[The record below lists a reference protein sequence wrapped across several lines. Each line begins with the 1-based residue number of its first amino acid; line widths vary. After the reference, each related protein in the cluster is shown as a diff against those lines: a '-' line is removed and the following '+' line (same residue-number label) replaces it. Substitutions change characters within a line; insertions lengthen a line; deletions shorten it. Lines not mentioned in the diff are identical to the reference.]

1 MSIEHHPAEELL
13 AAYAA
18 GTLDHGQHVAIAT
31 HLVACRQCRDFS
43 RSIEDVGGVLV
54 TETAPAAMS
63 DRAFADVEARLS
75 EPAAAVAPKPSK
87 ARSMGPPEV
96 PGLPAFVRGYRF
108 GQWTWIAPS
117 VHVRRIE
124 LPFASATRVFLL
136 KSGPGTTLL
145 QHTHTGVE
153 MTCVLS
159 GAFRQGDA
167 HYRRGDFDSGDDT
180 VEHQPMVEPEG
191 ECVCLVAMQGELK
204 LKGLFG
210 RVLQPF
216 IRL

>member
-1 MSIEHHPAEELL
+1 MSIEHHPPEELL
-13 AAYAA
+13 AAYAT
-18 GTLDHGQHVAIAT
+18 GTLDHGQHVAVAT
-31 HLVACRQCRDFS
+31 HLVACRECRDFS
-43 RSIEDVGGVLV
+43 HAIEEIGGALV
-54 TETAPAAMS
+54 TKLAPAAMS
-63 DRAFADVEARLS
+63 DRAWADVEARMS
-75 EPAAAVAPKPSK
+75 ESANPVAPRSPK
-87 ARSMGPPEV
+87 APSMGPAEV
-96 PGLPAFVRGYRF
+96 PGLPSFVRGYRF

-117 VHVRRIE
+117 VHLCRIE
-124 LPFASATRVFLL
+124 LPFSSATRVFLL
-136 KSGPGTTLL
+136 KSGPGTKLL
-145 QHTHTGVE
+145 QHTHTGIE

-167 HYRRGDFDSGDDT
+167 HYGRGDFDSGDDT
-180 VEHQPMVEPEG
+180 VDHHPMVEPEE